1 MAIPAWDSRFGGP
14 SAHARGL
21 IIATL
26 AVLLISF
33 DALMVRLVGAPHW
46 DIVFWRGWLIFLTF
60 AVWMLVSGQ
69 RLRLPASRRDR
80 WLIGLS
86 VFLLSGNTTLFV
98 LSVAH
103 TSAANTVVIL
113 ASSPFFAALFS
124 WFFLRERVP
133 LRTWLAIA
141 AAVAGVVVVFG
152 GGLQLGTW
160 LGDFFALVLAI
171 TVGAHLTI
179 LRRFP
184 DVPRLPLV
192 CFSGAIAGAMAIP
205 FADPFALAPSSY
217 GVLAIMG
224 CVQMP
229 LATLMLSV
237 ATRYLP
243 SPEVSLFLLL
253 ETVLA
258 PIWVWWALG
267 EQVPMLTLVGG
278 VVILLTVAIH
288 AALALSEER
297 HS

>member
-1 MAIPAWDSRFGGP
+1 MPAWDDRIGGQ

-21 IIATL
+21 TIAMA

-33 DALMVRLVGAPHW
+33 DALMVRLAAAPHW
-46 DIVFWRGWLIFLTF
+46 DIVFWRGWLIFFTF
-60 AVWMLVSGQ
+60 ALWMLVSGQ
-69 RLRLPASRRDR
+69 RLQLPSRQRDR
-80 WLIGLS
+80 WLIALS
-86 VFLLSGNTTLFV
+86 AFLLSGNTTLFV

-103 TSAANTVVIL
+103 TAAANTVVIL
-113 ASSPFFAALFS
+113 ASAPFFAALFS

-133 LRTWLAIA
+133 LRTWMAIA
-141 AAVAGVVVVFG
+141 AAVTGVMVVFG
-152 GGLQLGTW
+152 GGIEIGTW
-160 LGDFFALVLAI
+160 VGDFFALVLAM

-184 DVPRLPLV
+184 EVPRLPLV
-192 CFSGAIAGAMAIP
+192 CVSGAIAGAMAIP

-217 GVLAIMG
+217 WVLAIMG

-267 EQVPMLTLVGG
+267 EEVPMLTLVGG

-288 AALALSEER
+288 ASLALREER
-297 HS
+297 YS

>member
-1 MAIPAWDSRFGGP
+1 MSDRPQGQ

-21 IIATL
+21 LIATA

-33 DALMVRLVGAPHW
+33 DALMVRLAAAPHW
-46 DIVFWRGWLIFLTF
+46 DIVFWRGWLIFFTF

-69 RLRLPASRRDR
+69 RLRLPPRRRDR

-103 TSAANTVVIL
+103 TAAANTVVIL
-113 ASSPFFAALFS
+113 ASAPFFAALFS

-133 LRTWLAIA
+133 LRTWVAIA
-141 AAVAGVVVVFG
+141 AAVTGVMVVFG
-152 GGLQLGTW
+152 GGVELGTW
-160 LGDFFALVLAI
+160 VGDFFALVLAV

-184 DVPRLPLV
+184 EVPRLPLV
-192 CFSGAIAGAMAIP
+192 CLSGAIAGAMAVP
-205 FADPFALAPSSY
+205 FADPFALGPSSY
-217 GVLAIMG
+217 WVLAIMG

-258 PIWVWWALG
+258 PVWVWWALG
-267 EQVPMLTLVGG
+267 EQVPMLTLIGG
-278 VVILLTVAIH
+278 ILILLTVAVH
-288 AALALSEER
+288 ASLALLEER
-297 HS
+297 H

>member
-1 MAIPAWDSRFGGP
+1 MATPAFNDQWTGQ

-21 IIATL
+21 LIATA

-33 DALMVRLVGAPHW
+33 DALMVRLAGAPHW
-46 DIVFWRGWLIFLTF
+46 DIVFWRGWLIFFTF
-60 AVWMLVSGQ
+60 ALWMLFSGQ
-69 RLRLPASRRDR
+69 RIVLPPRRRDR
-80 WLIGLS
+80 WLIALS
-86 VFLLSGNTTLFV
+86 VVLLSGNTTLFV

-103 TSAANTVVIL
+103 TAAANTVVIL

-141 AAVAGVVVVFG
+141 AAVLGVVIVFG
-152 GGLQLGTW
+152 GGLELGTW
-160 LGDFFALVLAI
+160 LGDFYALALAV

-179 LRRFP
+179 LRHFP
-184 DVPRLPLV
+184 GVPRLPLV
-192 CFSGAIAGAMAIP
+192 CLSGAIAGAMAIP

-217 GVLAIMG
+217 WVLAVMG
-224 CVQMP
+224 CLQMP

-258 PIWVWWALG
+258 PIWVWWALD
-267 EQVPMLTLVGG
+267 EQVPALTLIGG

-288 AALALSEER
+288 AVLALSEER
-297 HS
+297 R